1 MRALLLALAAALPAF
16 ADIGPKPRSEAPGL
30 EATGDM
36 KGVDVEMASEE
47 VTLVLGRADRDQWVD
62 KLSVEATFEMI
73 NTGAAAKFEEG
84 FPIGPVKNMKGFRAE
99 IDGKAVEPRLVDRYE
114 GRVKPV
120 TEAEAD
126 KYDDSG
132 RHDYWYVWDAEYP
145 AGATRVHKVAYVL
158 ELFGYSEHRS
168 ASYVLSTGARWKN
181 AIGRATVTFRCE
193 KPLSLDH
200 VRSARPLSGAATAD
214 AITWT
219 FEKLEPTEDDDIS
232 VLYNFKDTWDEGLAR
247 LRADARV
254 HWSAKKELAWTLGRA
269 QERFARAELTK
280 EERAAYLD
288 AVRSILDEGAAK
300 DGGFEFP
307 ADELQRL
314 QVGDDIPP
322 EVREEIEKNRTR
334 EARDYA
340 FPGQSAQLFEFF
352 DPLLEAAK
360 KDPAAARPALERW
373 AAVGEAFLA
382 GKVTA
387 GGKALAAGDG
397 DRERMTQRVNDA
409 RALLK

>member
-1 MRALLLALAAALPAF
+1 
-16 ADIGPKPRSEAPGL
+16 
-30 EATGDM
+30 M
-36 KGVDVEMASEE
+36 KGVDVEMSAEQ

-62 KLSVEATFEMI
+62 RLSVEATFEMK
-73 NTGAAAKFEEG
+73 NTGAAAAFEEG

-99 IDGKAVEPRLVDRYE
+99 IDGKPVEPKLVDRYE

-120 TEAEAD
+120 TEAEAE
-126 KYDDSG
+126 KYDDTG
-132 RHDYWYVWDAEYP
+132 KHDYWYVWDAEFP
-145 AGATRVHKVAYVL
+145 AGATRIHKVQYAL
-158 ELFGYSEHRS
+158 ELFGFSEHRS
-168 ASYVLSTGARWKN
+168 ASYVLSTGARWKG

-193 KPLSLDH
+193 APLTFDH
-200 VRSARPLSGAATAD
+200 VRSARPLSGAAKD
-214 AITWT
+214 GAIAWT
-219 FEKLEPTEDDDIS
+219 FENLEPTEDDD
-232 VLYNFKDTWDEGLAR
+232 VTVRYNFRESWADGIAR
-247 LRADARV
+247 LRGDAKA

-269 QERFARAELTK
+269 QERFARAEPTK
-280 EERAAYLD
+280 EERAAYLEALG
-288 AVRSILDEGAAK
+288 AVLDEGVAK

-322 EVREEIEKNRTR
+322 EVRAEIEKNRTR
-334 EARDYA
+334 EARDYTL
-340 FPGQSAQLFEFF
+340 PGQGAQLFEFF
-352 DPLLEAAK
+352 DPLLEAAG

-373 AAVGEAFLA
+373 VAVGEAFLA

-409 RALLK
+409 RALLR